1 MAGLAM
7 HLDCAFSLYHGNP
20 TKDRSFAN
28 FLLDYKLTCDRF
40 AFDEKRNTLWL
51 SNSLKGHALR
61 ILKDTLKEKAELQEK
76 YTELTQGLS
85 KYFKPLTGGKKYGT
99 GIRDS

>member
-1 MAGLAM
+1 M
-7 HLDCAFSLYHGNP
+7 HLDWFLSLYHSNLI
-20 TKDRSFAN
+20 KDRSFAN
-28 FLLDYKLTCDRF
+28 FLSDYKLTCDRF
-40 AFDEKRNTLWL
+40 GFDEKRDTLWL
-51 SNSLKGHALR
+51 SNSLKSHALL
-61 ILKDTLKEKAELQEK
+61 ILKDTLKEKAELKEK

>member
-7 HLDCAFSLYHGNP
+7 HLDWFLSLYNGNL

-28 FLLDYKLTCDRF
+28 FLLDYKLACERF

-51 SNSLKGHALR
+51 SNSLKGYALW
-61 ILKDTLKEKAELQEK
+61 ILKDTLKEKAELKEK
-76 YTELTQGLS
+76 NTELTQELNE
-85 KYFKPLTGGKKYGT
+85 YFKPLTEGKKYGT